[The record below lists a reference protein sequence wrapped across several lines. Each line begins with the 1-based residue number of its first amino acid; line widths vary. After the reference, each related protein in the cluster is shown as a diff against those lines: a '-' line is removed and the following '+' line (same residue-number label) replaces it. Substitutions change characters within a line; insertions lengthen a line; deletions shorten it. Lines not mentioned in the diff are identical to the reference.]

1 MATIFKKDSD
11 IVSKL
16 LNLIFN
22 DKIHLYAAFDRDVL
36 LKKFSLFCQLLQMYG
51 QLIIFGCAF
60 LYMKFG
66 LAIYVISLFL
76 RPFCQTILTVNC
88 KGWSKSLNS
97 TNYIFN

>member
-1 MATIFKKDSD
+1 MATILKKDSG

-16 LNLIFN
+16 LHLIFN
-22 DKIHLYAAFDRDVL
+22 DKTHLNAAFDKGVL
-36 LKKFSLFCQLLQMYG
+36 LETFSLFRQLLQMYG

-60 LYMKFG
+60 LYMKLSFG
-66 LAIYVISLFL
+66 PLLYFFLSKAFLSNNIY
-76 RPFCQTILTVNC
+76 C